1 MLHDIAKV
9 VYKGQKSMQV
19 SRKTQFSML
28 HDNAKVVYKGQKS
41 MLFKEMVSVT
51 HTQQGVAGESTVEPK
66 ANVLALLLRIGG
78 TPGSMYIA
86 SNMSTLL
93 HDPDDTFN
101 MDTAVV
107 NLPQAVVDK
116 W

>member
-101 MDTAVV
+101 MCCCKSTSSCG
-107 NLPQAVVDK
+107 
-116 W
+116 